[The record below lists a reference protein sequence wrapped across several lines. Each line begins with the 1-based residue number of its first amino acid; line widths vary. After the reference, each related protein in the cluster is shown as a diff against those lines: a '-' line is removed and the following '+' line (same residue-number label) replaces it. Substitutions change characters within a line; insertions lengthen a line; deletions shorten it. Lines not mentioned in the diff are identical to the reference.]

1 MEDLLHRYLEE
12 TAWIPYDYE
21 TRKEVC
27 RTAFERKTSTKTTRK
42 TGGEQ

>member
-27 RTAFERKTSTKTTRK
+27 RTAFEQLDTYSIRNN
-42 TGGEQ
+42 GL